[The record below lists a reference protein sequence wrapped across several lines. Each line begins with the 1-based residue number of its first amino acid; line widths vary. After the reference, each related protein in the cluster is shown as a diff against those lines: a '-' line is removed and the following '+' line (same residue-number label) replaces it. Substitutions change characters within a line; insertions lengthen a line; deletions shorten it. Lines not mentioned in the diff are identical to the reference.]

1 MKKIVFISRLDN
13 ESQSQWLSCL
23 REQLIE
29 ETILLPEQINEADLH
44 TVDIAI
50 VADPDPS
57 VIDKFPNLIWIQSL
71 WSGVEKLVSEK
82 SLQHIKIVRLVDPQL
97 AKTMAE
103 AVIAWT
109 LYLHRNM
116 PEYAQQ
122 QIKKQWQQLPYIP
135 ARNIKVGVLGA
146 GNLGL
151 ASLKSL
157 QQLEYQVS
165 CWSRTP
171 KQLEG
176 IKSYSGN
183 SGLESIMSNSDI
195 VISLLPLT
203 AETHHLLNTT
213 LLTRLPVGAKIIN
226 FSRGAIIDTQ
236 AMLKLLATRHI
247 SHAVLDVFEHEPLP
261 FINPIWNNPNI
272 TVLPHI
278 SAPTDM
284 NTSIEIAAANIQ
296 KYRELMIIPNTVN
309 AQLGY

>member
-13 ESQSQWLSCL
+13 KTQLDWLSCL
-23 REQLIE
+23 RKQLSNEI
-29 ETILLPEQINEADLH
+29 IVLPEHMNEDEYQH
-44 TVDIAI
+44 VDIAI
-50 VADPDPS
+50 VADPDPA
-57 VIDKFPNLIWIQSL
+57 VINKFNNLIWIQSL
-71 WSGVEKLVSEK
+71 WAGVEKLMSEK
-82 SLQHIKIVRLVDPQL
+82 SLQHIKIVRLVDPEL

-135 ARNIKVGVLGA
+135 ARNIRIGVLGA
-146 GNLGL
+146 GHLGL
-151 ASLKSL
+151 ASLHSL

-203 AETHHLLNTT
+203 TETHHLLNTS
-213 LLTRLPVGAKIIN
+213 LLAKLPFGAKIIN

-236 AMLKLLATRHI
+236 AMLALLETRHI
-247 SHAVLDVFEHEPLP
+247 SHAVLDVFEHEPLA
-261 FINPIWNNPNI
+261 ITDPIWSNHNI

-284 NTSIEIAAANIQ
+284 ATSIKIATDNIN
-296 KYRELMIIPNTVN
+296 KYRESMIIPNTVN
-309 AQLGY
+309 AELGY